1 MPADD
6 NQKVEDA
13 LQAIRSLVEANG
25 LHPSADDGVIQL
37 DSIVWRGNAEDQQ
50 TAPHNDSEMASDTL
64 PVLPQSM
71 SGFAT
76 MTALA
81 EEAEQTPA
89 DTLYTDDAM
98 QADIVAQPVQPDS
111 APLVSSF
118 AAEPVAQE
126 PQTGREL
133 AETRALLAEFQSLLD
148 STIKQQEQM
157 NSAAPAA
164 PVPHSEA
171 PVSQPVSGPH
181 DRPHDAP
188 HAVQANTADDLAAQA
203 DAAEAMSTL
212 AKAALDA
219 RLSTPHI
226 PAAPVQQAQMDQ
238 APAVESPAER
248 ADKIATAETSAP
260 QNQSDSSSAG
270 SISKMA
276 LHLVDAAESSDETGN
291 HLFTSAVRST
301 MQEIIRRQM
310 TEWLTANMTDI
321 IEDAL
326 RDEMRPAK
334 STRRFDRDR

>member
-50 TAPHNDSEMASDTL
+50 TTPQNDSEMAEDAL

-81 EEAEQTPA
+81 EEAEQTPS
-89 DTLYTDDAM
+89 DTLYTDDAV
-98 QADIVAQPVQPDS
+98 QADRAEHPVQPDNT
-111 APLVSSF
+111 PLAFSGF
-118 AAEPVAQE
+118 AEPAAQE

-157 NSAAPAA
+157 NSAAPAV
-164 PVPHSEA
+164 PMPHSEA

-181 DRPHDAP
+181 DAP
-188 HAVQANTADDLAAQA
+188 QPVQANIADDLAAQA

-248 ADKIATAETSAP
+248 ADNITTAETSAP
-260 QNQSDSSSAG
+260 HNQSGSSSAG

>member
-50 TAPHNDSEMASDTL
+50 TAPQNDSEMAEDAL

-81 EEAEQTPA
+81 EEAEQTPS
-89 DTLYTDDAM
+89 DTLYTDDTT
-98 QADIVAQPVQPDS
+98 QADRAEHPVQQDN

-148 STIKQQEQM
+148 STIKQQEQI
-157 NSAAPAA
+157 NNAASAAS
-164 PVPHSEA
+164 VPHSEA

-181 DRPHDAP
+181 DAP
-188 HAVQANTADDLAAQA
+188 NAVQAPIADDLAAQA

-226 PAAPVQQAQMDQ
+226 PA
-238 APAVESPAER
+238 VESPADR
-248 ADKIATAETSAP
+248 ADKAVTAESSAP
-260 QNQSDSSSAG
+260 QNQSEPSSAG

>member
-81 EEAEQTPA
+81 EEAEQTSS

-98 QADIVAQPVQPDS
+98 QADIAAQPVQPDS

-118 AAEPVAQE
+118 AAEPAAQE

-171 PVSQPVSGPH
+171 PVSQPISG
-181 DRPHDAP
+181 PHDAP
-188 HAVQANTADDLAAQA
+188 HAVQANTADDLAARA

-226 PAAPVQQAQMDQ
+226 PAAPVQHAQMDQ
-238 APAVESPAER
+238 APAVESSAER
-248 ADKIATAETSAP
+248 AEKVATAESSAP

>member
-50 TAPHNDSEMASDTL
+50 TAPHNDSEMAEDAL

-81 EEAEQTPA
+81 EEAEQTPS
-89 DTLYTDDAM
+89 DTLYTDDAA
-98 QADIVAQPVQPDS
+98 QADSAEHPVQPDN

-118 AAEPVAQE
+118 VAEPAAQE

-171 PVSQPVSGPH
+171 PVSQPVSQPVSGPQDGPH
-181 DRPHDAP
+181 DTPQP
-188 HAVQANTADDLAAQA
+188 VQANIADDLAAQA

-226 PAAPVQQAQMDQ
+226 PATPVQQ
-238 APAVESPAER
+238 APAVESPPEG
-248 ADKIATAETSAP
+248 ADKAATAETSAP